1 MQVKSLRM
9 MLNAIEIGANKGIIS
24 QTWAFFVPPNCF
36 FPHFWYLFSNSLS
49 QTGYQAVLSQPVSQ
63 KSRKPFAPYISPSQ
77 KVLEFT
83 TRGVVLGAVLGII
96 FGAASV
102 YLGLRV
108 GLTTSASIPIA
119 VMAITILKKMRGNT
133 VLENNIVQTVGSAGE
148 SIAAAV
154 VFTIPALIF
163 LGFPLK
169 MSITLLIALTG
180 GVLGVLMMI
189 PLRRYLIVKE
199 HDTLR
204 FPEGT
209 ACAEIIKAGEVGG
222 TSAAKIFKG
231 IGFGA
236 AWKGMSSLFGFWKPS
251 VGKDIGFYPGASVG
265 MDVAPELMGVGY
277 IIGWRTSLLMVGGGL
292 MASFIIS
299 PIIAFIGKVATTP
312 IYPGPIPINEMSTY
326 DIWRYYIKY
335 MGAGAVAT
343 GGIVGLFR
351 AFPAIWDSLSA
362 SIKQLAS
369 ERGGNKSTV
378 SVERTERDTPISIVG
393 IGCIALI
400 VFIWL
405 VPTFRV
411 NALGAMLIVVF
422 GFLFSVVSA
431 RITGIVGSS
440 SSPLSGMTIAVLMG
454 TCLIFL
460 AVGWTGEMYTY
471 LALVIGATVCI
482 AISNAGTTA
491 QDLKTGHLLGA
502 TPSAQQLA
510 ILIGVVTSAAVVGAT
525 MLLLNESQAKE
536 IPVSTPFAA
545 PNALYERSED
555 MQGRDG
561 KTYRLVKVVEQEG
574 IEPGNYLVDPETKL
588 AVLKRED
595 GIGGRELA
603 APQSNLMA
611 VLITGLLEQKL
622 PWGLIMIG
630 ASVALF
636 MELLGFHSLTFAV
649 GFYLPL
655 SSTLPIFIG
664 GVVRRVADHLYKREP
679 DSAEESEGT
688 LLSSGLIAGGALLG
702 VLGAFLNFIP
712 GFVDEETGLPLPL
725 AFGYKYLTF
734 LWDHDIVAVVMFA
747 LLAVIL
753 YRGAAAQKTA

>member
-1 MQVKSLRM
+1 MAQSS
-9 MLNAIEIGANKGIIS
+9 MLENFK
-24 QTWAFFVPPNCF
+24 
-36 FPHFWYLFSNSLS
+36 
-49 QTGYQAVLSQPVSQ
+49 
-63 KSRKPFAPYISPSQ
+63 PYIPASQSPAESTFRA
-77 KVLEFT
+77 L
-83 TRGVVLGAVLGII
+83 VLGAVLGIL

-119 VMAITILKKMRGNT
+119 VMAITILKKLRGNT

-148 SIAAAV
+148 SVAAAV

-169 MSITLLIALTG
+169 TSITLLIAFTG
-180 GVLGVLMMI
+180 GILGVLMMI

-199 HDTLR
+199 HGNLR

-222 TSAAKIFKG
+222 TSALKIFKG
-231 IGFGA
+231 IGLGA
-236 AWKGMSSLFGFWKPS
+236 LWKGVPTLFGFWKPS
-251 VGKDIGFYPGASVG
+251 VGMDIPKYPGASIG

-277 IIGWRTSLLMVGGGL
+277 IIGWQTSLIMVGGGL

-299 PIIAFIGKVATTP
+299 PIISFIGQTATQP
-312 IYPGPIPINEMSTY
+312 IYPGTVPISEMSTT
-326 DIWRYYIKY
+326 DIWRNYIKY

-343 GGIVGLFR
+343 GGILGLFR
-351 AFPAIWDSLSA
+351 AFPAIWDSLTA
-362 SIKQLAS
+362 SIKQLAT
-369 ERGGNKSTV
+369 ERSGNGKGTDHV
-378 SVERTERDTPISIVG
+378 VRTERDIPITIVG
-393 IGCIALI
+393 LGTLALI

-405 VPTFRV
+405 VPSFRV
-411 NALGAMLIVVF
+411 NILGAVLIVVF

-460 AVGWTGEMYTY
+460 AVGWTGQEYTY

-491 QDLKTGHLLGA
+491 QDLKTGHLLGS
-502 TPSAQQLA
+502 TPSKQQFA
-510 ILIGVVTSAAVVGAT
+510 ILVGVVTSAAVVGIT
-525 MLLLNESQAKE
+525 MLLLNESQSKE
-536 IPVSTPFAA
+536 I
-545 PNALYERSED
+545 ALEKSFSPSEISMQRAEE
-555 MQGRDG
+555 MQGKDG
-561 KTYRLVKVVEQEG
+561 KTYMLVKVVGVEG
-574 IEPGNYLVDPETKL
+574 VEPGNYLVDPQTRQ
-588 AVLKRED
+588 AVMRRID
-595 GIGGRELA
+595 GIGARELA

-611 VLITGLLEQKL
+611 VLISGLLEQKL

-630 ASVALF
+630 ASIALF
-636 MELLGFHSLTFAV
+636 MELIGFHSLTFAV

-655 SSTLPIFIG
+655 SSTFPIFVG
-664 GVVRRVADHLYKREP
+664 GAIRKWADRKYNRTP
-679 DSAEESEGT
+679 DAAEESEGT

-702 VLGAFLNFIP
+702 VAGAFLNFIP
-712 GFVDEETGLPLPL
+712 DFVDEETGLPLPIAFAYNNLRFFWDADIIAVAMFGVL
-725 AFGYKYLTF
+725 A
-734 LWDHDIVAVVMFA
+734 W
-747 LLAVIL
+747 LLL
-753 YRGAAAQKTA
+753 KGAADRKVA

>member
-1 MQVKSLRM
+1 MADTQQSPADKKSSL
-9 MLNAIEIGANKGIIS
+9 A
-24 QTWAFFVPPNCF
+24 
-36 FPHFWYLFSNSLS
+36 HF
-49 QTGYQAVLSQPVSQ
+49 
-63 KSRKPFAPYISPSQ
+63 KPYISPDQSPAEMTFRA
-77 KVLEFT
+77 L
-83 TRGVVLGAVLGII
+83 VLGSVLGII

-119 VMAITILKKMRGNT
+119 VMAITILKKLRGNT

-154 VFTIPALIF
+154 VFTVPALIF

-204 FPEGT
+204 FPEGK

-231 IGFGA
+231 IGIGA
-236 AWKGMSSLFGFWKPS
+236 LWKGLPTLFGFWKPS
-251 VGKDIGFYPGASVG
+251 ISRDISFYPGASIG
-265 MDVAPELMGVGY
+265 TDVAPELMGVGY
-277 IIGWRTSLLMVGGGL
+277 IIGWQTSLIMVGGGL

-299 PIIAFIGKVATTP
+299 PIIAFIGQHATQA
-312 IYPGPIPINEMSTY
+312 IYPGTIPIGQMSTGQ
-326 DIWRYYIKY
+326 IWLYYIKY

-343 GGIVGLFR
+343 GGIAGLAR
-351 AFPAIWDSLSA
+351 AFPAIWDSITA
-362 SIKQLAS
+362 SIKQLAG
-369 ERGGNKSTV
+369 ERMGNNHQTTV
-378 SVERTERDTPISIVG
+378 LRTDRDTPITIVG
-393 IGCIALI
+393 LGSLALI
-400 VFIWL
+400 IFIWL

-411 NALGAMLIVVF
+411 NVLGAALIVIF

-460 AVGWTGEMYTY
+460 AVGWSGQSYTY

-491 QDLKTGHLLGA
+491 QDLKTGHLLGS
-502 TPSAQQLA
+502 TPMKQQVA
-510 ILIGVVTSAAVVGAT
+510 MLIGVVTSASIVGVT

-536 IPVSTPFAA
+536 VRLDHAFAPPTA
-545 PNALYERSED
+545 SLERAEE
-555 MQGRDG
+555 MQGKDG
-561 KTYRLVKVVEQEG
+561 RMYLLVKVVGVEG
-574 IEPGNYLVDPETKL
+574 VEPGNYLVDPQTKQ
-588 AVLKRED
+588 AVMHRID
-595 GIGGRELA
+595 GIGGKELS

-611 VLITGLLEQKL
+611 VLISGLLERKL

-630 ASVALF
+630 ASIALF
-636 MELLGFHSLTFAV
+636 FELLGYHSLTFAV

-655 SSTLPIFIG
+655 TSTFPIFIG
-664 GVVRRVADHLYKREP
+664 GLIRKLADKKYRREP

-688 LLSSGLIAGGALLG
+688 LLSSGLIAGGALVG
-702 VLGAFLNFIP
+702 VLGAFLHFVIP
-712 GFVDEETGLPLPL
+712 FDDDNTGLPLDY
-725 AFGYKYLTF
+725 AFGYKMLQGVWDNIAFDLVPIVLFGVLGYLLF
-734 LWDHDIVAVVMFA
+734 K
-747 LLAVIL
+747 
-753 YRGAAAQKTA
+753 GAAERGERRD

>member
-1 MQVKSLRM
+1 MSTSP
-9 MLNAIEIGANKGIIS
+9 G
-24 QTWAFFVPPNCF
+24 VPSSSKTSSALE
-36 FPHFWYLFSNSLS
+36 HF
-49 QTGYQAVLSQPVSQ
+49 
-63 KSRKPFAPYISPSQ
+63 KPYIPASQSPAEMTFRA
-77 KVLEFT
+77 L
-83 TRGVVLGAVLGII
+83 VLGSVLGIV

-119 VMAITILKKMRGNT
+119 VMAITILKKLQGNT
-133 VLENNIVQTVGSAGE
+133 ALENNIVQTVGSAGE

-199 HDTLR
+199 HGNLR

-231 IGFGA
+231 IGIGA
-236 AWKGMSSLFGFWKPS
+236 LWKGLPTLLGFWKPT
-251 VGKDIGFYPGASVG
+251 VAQDIGFYRGASVG

-277 IIGWRTSLLMVGGGL
+277 IIGWQTSLIMVGGGL
-292 MASFIIS
+292 MASLIIS
-299 PIIAFIGKVATTP
+299 PIIAFIGKISTQA
-312 IYPGPIPINEMSTY
+312 IYPGTVPISEMSTY
-326 DIWRYYIKY
+326 DIWRFYIKY

-343 GGIVGLFR
+343 GGIVGLIR
-351 AFPAIWDSLSA
+351 AFPAIWDSIRA
-362 SIKQLAS
+362 SIKQLAG
-369 ERGGNKSTV
+369 ERLSNDHTATI
-378 SVERTERDTPISIVG
+378 ERTERDTPITIVG
-393 IGCIALI
+393 LGTIALI

-411 NALGAMLIVVF
+411 NILGAALIVIF

-460 AVGWTGEMYTY
+460 AVGWKGQEYTY

-491 QDLKTGHLLGA
+491 QDLKTGHLLGS
-502 TPSAQQLA
+502 TPKAQQFAL
-510 ILIGVVTSAAVVGAT
+510 LIGVVTSAAVVGIT
-525 MLLLNESQAKE
+525 MLLLNESQSKE
-536 IPVSTPFAA
+536 IALQKPFTPPTISLQRA
-545 PNALYERSED
+545 EE
-555 MQGRDG
+555 MQGKDG
-561 KTYRLVKVVEQEG
+561 KTYLLAKVVGEQG
-574 IEPGNYLVDPETKL
+574 IEPGNYLVDPQTKQ
-588 AVLKRED
+588 AVLRRVD

-611 VLITGLLEQKL
+611 VLIGGLLEQKL
-622 PWGLIMIG
+622 PWDLIMIG
-630 ASVALF
+630 ASIAIF
-636 MELLGFHSLTFAV
+636 MELIGFHSLTFAV

-655 SSTLPIFIG
+655 SSTFPIFIG
-664 GVVRRVADHLYKREP
+664 GLVRKIADRRYKREP
-679 DSAEESEGT
+679 DSTEESEGT
-688 LLSSGLIAGGALLG
+688 LFSSGLIAGGALLG
-702 VLGAFLNFIP
+702 MLGAFLNFIP
-712 GFVDEETGLPLPL
+712 NFIDDTTGLPLGM
-725 AFGYKYLTF
+725 AVGYNYLRF
-734 LWDHDIVAVVMFA
+734 LWDWDVVAVMMFTILGY
-747 LLAVIL
+747 LLF
-753 YRGAAAQKTA
+753 RGAAENKTSKA

>member
-1 MQVKSLRM
+1 MHKD
-9 MLNAIEIGANKGIIS
+9 
-24 QTWAFFVPPNCF
+24 
-36 FPHFWYLFSNSLS
+36 
-49 QTGYQAVLSQPVSQ
+49 AVSQPSGKVFS
-63 KSRKPFAPYISPSQ
+63 PYIPASQ
-77 KVLEFT
+77 SILEFT
-83 TRGVVLGAVLGII
+83 TRGVLLGAILGIV

-119 VMAITILKKMRGNT
+119 VMAITILKKLRGNT

-231 IGFGA
+231 IGLGA
-236 AWKGMSSLFGFWKPS
+236 LWKGMPTLFGFWKPS
-251 VGKDIGFYPGASVG
+251 VGRDVGFYPGASFG

-277 IIGWRTSLLMVGGGL
+277 IIGWQTSLIMVGGGL

-299 PIIAFIGKVATTP
+299 PIIAFVGKVATTA
-312 IYPGPIPINEMSTY
+312 IYPGTVPINEMSTY
-326 DIWRYYIKY
+326 EIWKYYIKY

-351 AFPAIWDSLSA
+351 AGPAIWDSLRA
-362 SIKQLAS
+362 SIKQLVG
-369 ERGGNKSTV
+369 ERSGNKSGV
-378 SVERTERDTPISIVG
+378 IERTERDTPITIVG
-393 IGCIALI
+393 IGCLALVI
-400 VFIWL
+400 FIWL

-411 NALGAMLIVVF
+411 NALGALLIVVF

-460 AVGWTGEMYTY
+460 AVGWSGQDYTY

-502 TPSAQQLA
+502 TPSSQQLA
-510 ILIGVVTSAAVVGAT
+510 ILIGVVTSAAVVGVT

-536 IPVSTPFAA
+536 IALQQQFSPPAA
-545 PNALYERSED
+545 M
-555 MQGRDG
+555 MQRAEEMEGRDG
-561 KTYRLVKVVEQEG
+561 KTYLLVKVVGQEG
-574 IEPGNYLVDPETKL
+574 IEPGNYLVDPATQR
-588 AVLKRED
+588 AVFKRED

-611 VLITGLLEQKL
+611 VLISGLLEQKL

-630 ASVALF
+630 ASIALF
-636 MELLGFHSLTFAV
+636 MELIGFHSLTFAV

-655 SSTLPIFIG
+655 SSTFPIFVG
-664 GVVRRVADHLYKREP
+664 GLVRKIADKKYKRAP

-712 GFVDEETGLPLPL
+712 GFVDEETGLPLPI
-725 AFGYKYLTF
+725 AFGYKYVHV
-734 LWDHDIVAVVMFA
+734 LWESDLVAAAVFA
-747 LLAVIL
+747 VLGYLLFK
-753 YRGAAAQKTA
+753 GAADRKQA

>member
-1 MQVKSLRM
+1 MPETEASSKSAAL
-9 MLNAIEIGANKGIIS
+9 A
-24 QTWAFFVPPNCF
+24 
-36 FPHFWYLFSNSLS
+36 HF
-49 QTGYQAVLSQPVSQ
+49 
-63 KSRKPFAPYISPSQ
+63 KPYISPDESPA
-77 KVLEFT
+77 EMT
-83 TRGVVLGAVLGII
+83 IRGLFLGAVLGIV

-119 VMAITILKKMRGNT
+119 VMAITILKKLRGNT

-199 HDTLR
+199 HGNLR

-222 TSAAKIFKG
+222 TSASKIFKG
-231 IGFGA
+231 MGLGA
-236 AWKGMSSLFGFWKPS
+236 LWKGLPTLLGFWKPS
-251 VGKDIGFYPGASVG
+251 IGNDFKFYPGSSWG

-277 IIGWRTSLLMVGGGL
+277 IIGWQTSLIMVGGGL
-292 MASFIIS
+292 LASFVIS
-299 PIIAFIGKVATTP
+299 PIIAFIGQHAP
-312 IYPGPIPINEMSTY
+312 QAIYPSTVPISEMSTF
-326 DIWRYYIKY
+326 DIWKNYIKY

-351 AFPAIWDSLSA
+351 AFPAIWDSIRA

-369 ERGGNKSTV
+369 ERLGNTTSGTIP
-378 SVERTERDTPISIVG
+378 RTEQDTPITIVG
-393 IGCIALI
+393 LGTIALI
-400 VFIWL
+400 IFIWL

-411 NALGAMLIVVF
+411 NVLGAGLIVIF

-460 AVGWTGEMYTY
+460 AVGWTGQEYTY

-491 QDLKTGHLLGA
+491 QDLKTGHLLGS
-502 TPSAQQLA
+502 TPKAQQFGL
-510 ILIGVVTSAAVVGAT
+510 LVGVVTSAAVVGIT
-525 MLLLNESQAKE
+525 MLLLNESQSKE
-536 IPVSTPFAA
+536 IALEHQFA
-545 PNALYERSED
+545 PPALAIQRAEE

-561 KTYRLVKVVEQEG
+561 KTYLLVKVVGQEG
-574 IEPGNYLVDPETKL
+574 IEPGNYLVDLQTHQ
-588 AVLKRED
+588 AVYRRVD
-595 GIGGRELA
+595 GIGGRDLA

-611 VLITGLLEQKL
+611 VLISGLLEQKL

-630 ASVALF
+630 ASIALF
-636 MELLGFHSLTFAV
+636 MELIGFHSLTFAV

-655 SSTLPIFIG
+655 SSTFPIFLG
-664 GVVRRVADHLYKREP
+664 GLVRKIADKRYKRIP
-679 DSAEESEGT
+679 DTAEESEGT
-688 LLSSGLIAGGALLG
+688 LFSSGLIAGGALLG
-702 VLGAFLNFIP
+702 VFGAFLNFIP
-712 GFVDEETGLPLPL
+712 GFIDDDTGLPMPI
-725 AFGYKYLTF
+725 AFGYKYARF
-734 LWDHDIVAVVMFA
+734 LWDTDGVAIVVF
-747 LLAVIL
+747 VIL
-753 YRGAAAQKTA
+753 GWLLFKGAADRPVAKV

>member
-1 MQVKSLRM
+1 MTFRAL
-9 MLNAIEIGANKGIIS
+9 
-24 QTWAFFVPPNCF
+24 
-36 FPHFWYLFSNSLS
+36 
-49 QTGYQAVLSQPVSQ
+49 
-63 KSRKPFAPYISPSQ
+63 
-77 KVLEFT
+77 
-83 TRGVVLGAVLGII
+83 VLGSVLGII

-119 VMAITILKKMRGNT
+119 VMAITILKKLRGNT
-133 VLENNIVQTVGSAGE
+133 ALENNIVQTVGSAGE

-154 VFTIPALIF
+154 VFTVPALIF

-199 HDTLR
+199 HETLR
-204 FPEGT
+204 FPEGK

-222 TSAAKIFKG
+222 TSASKIFKG
-231 IGFGA
+231 IGLGA
-236 AWKGMSSLFGFWKPS
+236 LWKGMATIVGFWKAS
-251 VGKDIGFYPGASVG
+251 ISRDIPFYPGASVG
-265 MDVAPELMGVGY
+265 SDIAPELMGVGY
-277 IIGWRTSLLMVGGGL
+277 IIGWETSLIMVGGGL

-299 PIIAFIGKVATTP
+299 PIIAFVGQHVTVA
-312 IYPGPIPINEMSTY
+312 IYPGTIPISQMSTGQ
-326 DIWRYYIKY
+326 IWLYYIKY

-343 GGIVGLFR
+343 GGVAGLIR
-351 AFPAIWDSLSA
+351 AFPAIWDSITA
-362 SIKQLAS
+362 SIKQFAG
-369 ERGGNKSTV
+369 ERMGSDRSTATV
-378 SVERTERDTPISIVG
+378 LRTERDTPITVVG
-393 IGCIALI
+393 LGTLALI
-400 VFIWL
+400 IFIWL

-411 NALGAMLIVVF
+411 NVLGAVLIVVF

-460 AVGWTGEMYTY
+460 AVGWTGQSYTY

-491 QDLKTGHLLGA
+491 QDLKTGHLLGS
-502 TPSAQQLA
+502 TPSKQQFA
-510 ILIGVVTSAAVVGAT
+510 MLIGVVTSASIVGIT

-536 IPVSTPFAA
+536 TPLASPFSPPSVAV
-545 PNALYERSED
+545 ERAEE
-555 MQGRDG
+555 MQGKDG
-561 KTYRLVKVVEQEG
+561 KTYLLAKVVGVEG
-574 IEPGNYLVDPETKL
+574 VEPGNYLVDPGTKM
-588 AVLKRED
+588 AVMRRID
-595 GIGGRELA
+595 GIGGKELA

-611 VLITGLLEQKL
+611 VLISGLLEQKL

-630 ASVALF
+630 ASIALF
-636 MELLGFHSLTFAV
+636 FELMGHHSLTFAV

-655 SSTLPIFIG
+655 TSTFPIFLG
-664 GVVRRVADHLYKREP
+664 GIVRKLADKRYKRIP

-688 LLSSGLIAGGALLG
+688 LLSSGLIAGGALVG
-702 VLGAFLNFIP
+702 VLGAFLHFIIP
-712 GFVDEETGLPLPL
+712 FDDDNTGLPLDY
-725 AFGYKYLTF
+725 AFGYKLLRGVWESPAF
-734 LWDHDIVAVVMFA
+734 VLVSLAIFIALGVM
-747 LLAVIL
+747 L
-753 YRGAAAQKTA
+753 YRGAADKVST

>member
-1 MQVKSLRM
+1 MHNASSEAVKPFTPYILPEKSVLELSLR
-9 MLNAIEIGANKGIIS
+9 GI
-24 QTWAFFVPPNCF
+24 
-36 FPHFWYLFSNSLS
+36 
-49 QTGYQAVLSQPVSQ
+49 
-63 KSRKPFAPYISPSQ
+63 
-77 KVLEFT
+77 
-83 TRGVVLGAVLGII
+83 VLGAILGIV

-119 VMAITILKKMRGNT
+119 VMAITILKKMHGNT

-154 VFTIPALIF
+154 VFTVPALIF
-163 LGFPLK
+163 LGFPLQ

-222 TSAAKIFKG
+222 TSATKIFRG
-231 IGFGA
+231 IYLGA
-236 AWKGMSSLFGFWKPS
+236 VWKAFPTLFGFWQPS
-251 VGKDIGFYPGASVG
+251 VEKHIPFYRGSSWA
-265 MDVAPELMGVGY
+265 MDAAPELMGVGY
-277 IIGWRTSLLMVGGGL
+277 IIGWQTSLIMVGGGL

-299 PIIAFIGKVATTP
+299 PIIAFIGQAVTTP
-312 IYPGPIPINEMSTY
+312 IYPGPIPIGDMTTS
-326 DIWRYYIKY
+326 DIWRYYIRY

-343 GGIVGLFR
+343 GGIIGLLR
-351 AFPAIWDSLSA
+351 ASPAILDSLRS
-362 SIKQLAS
+362 SIRQLTL
-369 ERGGNKSTV
+369 ERGENGGGSAIL
-378 SVERTERDTPISIVG
+378 RTEHDTPITVVG
-393 IGCIALI
+393 IGSLLIA

-405 VPTFRV
+405 VPVFQM
-411 NALGAMLIVVF
+411 NLLGAILIVLF

-440 SSPLSGMTIAVLMG
+440 SSPLSGMTIAVLIG

-460 AVGWTGEMYTY
+460 AVGWSGQSYTY
-471 LALVIGATVCI
+471 LALIVGAVVCI

-502 TPSAQQLA
+502 TPRSQQLA
-510 ILIGVVTSAAVVGAT
+510 LLIGVVTSASIIGIT
-525 MLLLNESQAKE
+525 MLLLNESIAREVSLTQPFTVQAEMTDRAESIVGK
-536 IPVSTPFAA
+536 
-545 PNALYERSED
+545 
-555 MQGRDG
+555 DG
-561 KTYRLVKVVEQEG
+561 NNYLFVKVVDVEG
-574 IEPGNYLVDPETKL
+574 IAPGNYLVDPSTMMAKYQ
-588 AVLKRED
+588 RID
-595 GIGGRELA
+595 GIGTQDLP

-611 VLITGLLEQKL
+611 VLISGLLEQKL
-622 PWGLIMIG
+622 PWGLIIIG
-630 ASVALF
+630 ACIALF
-636 MELLGFHSLTFAV
+636 MELIGMHSLTFSV

-655 SSTLPIFIG
+655 SSTFPIFVG
-664 GVVRRVADHLYKREP
+664 GIIRKIADKRYKRKP
-679 DSAEESEGT
+679 DAADESEGT

-712 GFVDEETGLPLPL
+712 GFVDDETGLPLPI
-725 AFGYKYLTF
+725 AFGFRFLPF
-734 LWDHDIVAVVMFA
+734 LWNNDVLPILMFA
-747 LLAVIL
+747 VLGYIL
-753 YRGAAAQKTA
+753 FRGSADAKKAKA

>member
-1 MQVKSLRM
+1 MASSAESSSGK
-9 MLNAIEIGANKGIIS
+9 IS
-24 QTWAFFVPPNCF
+24 SALENF
-36 FPHFWYLFSNSLS
+36 
-49 QTGYQAVLSQPVSQ
+49 
-63 KSRKPFAPYISPSQ
+63 KPYISADQSPAEATFRS
-77 KVLEFT
+77 L
-83 TRGVVLGAVLGII
+83 VLGSILGIV

-119 VMAITILKKMRGNT
+119 VMAITILKKLKGNT
-133 VLENNIVQTVGSAGE
+133 ALENNIVQTVGSAGE

-199 HDTLR
+199 HGNLR

-222 TSAAKIFKG
+222 TSASKIFKG
-231 IGFGA
+231 IGLGA
-236 AWKGMSSLFGFWKPS
+236 LWKGLPTLFGFWKPS
-251 VGKDIGFYPGASVG
+251 IARDFSFYPGSSIG

-277 IIGWRTSLLMVGGGL
+277 IIGWQTSLIMVGGGL
-292 MASFIIS
+292 LASFVIS
-299 PIIAFIGKVATTP
+299 PIIAFVGAHVSQA
-312 IYPGPIPINEMSTY
+312 IYPGTVPISEMSTT
-326 DIWRYYIKY
+326 DIWRNYVKY

-351 AFPAIWDSLSA
+351 AFPAIWDSITA
-362 SIKQLAS
+362 SIKQLTG
-369 ERGGNKSTV
+369 ERMGVDHTGTV
-378 SVERTERDTPISIVG
+378 LRTERDTPITVVG
-393 IGCIALI
+393 LGSLALVI
-400 VFIWL
+400 FIWL
-405 VPTFRV
+405 VPTFHV
-411 NALGAMLIVVF
+411 NVLGALLIVVF

-460 AVGWTGEMYTY
+460 AVGWTGQEYTY

-491 QDLKTGHLLGA
+491 QDLKTGHLLGS
-502 TPSAQQLA
+502 TPSKQQFAMLV
-510 ILIGVVTSAAVVGAT
+510 GVVTSAAVVGVT
-525 MLLLNESQAKE
+525 MLLLNESQSKE
-536 IPVSTPFAA
+536 IALDKPFSPPAISIQRA
-545 PNALYERSED
+545 EE
-555 MQGRDG
+555 MQGKDG
-561 KTYRLVKVVEQEG
+561 KTYLLAKVIDQQG
-574 IEPGNYLVDPETKL
+574 IEPGNYLVDPQTKQ
-588 AVLKRED
+588 AVMRRID

-603 APQSNLMA
+603 APQANLMA
-611 VLITGLLEQKL
+611 VLISGLLEQKL

-630 ASVALF
+630 ASLALF
-636 MELLGFHSLTFAV
+636 MELIGMHSLTFAV

-655 SSTLPIFIG
+655 SSTFPVFVG
-664 GVVRRVADHLYKREP
+664 GLVRKLADKYYKRVP
-679 DSAEESEGT
+679 DATEESEGT

-702 VLGAFLNFIP
+702 VAGAFLNFIP
-712 GFVDEETGLPLPL
+712 HFMDDDTGLPLPI
-725 AFGYKYLTF
+725 AFAYNHLRF
-734 LWDHDIVAVVMFA
+734 LWDSDIVAVVLFA
-747 LLAVIL
+747 VLGFIL
-753 YRGAAAQKTA
+753 FRGAADRKVSH

>member
-1 MQVKSLRM
+1 M
-9 MLNAIEIGANKGIIS
+9 ANSEVEATHTTIS
-24 QTWAFFVPPNCF
+24 SALA
-36 FPHFWYLFSNSLS
+36 HF
-49 QTGYQAVLSQPVSQ
+49 
-63 KSRKPFAPYISPSQ
+63 KPYIPASESPAEST
-77 KVLEFT
+77 L
-83 TRGVVLGAVLGII
+83 RALVLGSLLGIV

-119 VMAITILKKMRGNT
+119 VMAITILKKLRGNT
-133 VLENNIVQTVGSAGE
+133 ALENNIVQTVGSAGE

-199 HDTLR
+199 HGNLR

-222 TSAAKIFKG
+222 TSASKIFKG
-231 IGFGA
+231 IGLGA
-236 AWKGMSSLFGFWKPS
+236 LWKGLPTLFGFWKPS
-251 VGKDIGFYPGASVG
+251 VGRDIGFFPGASFG

-277 IIGWRTSLLMVGGGL
+277 IIGWQTSLIMVGGGL

-299 PIIAFIGKVATTP
+299 PIIAFIGSHVTQA
-312 IYPGPIPINEMSTY
+312 IYPGTVPIGEMSTY

-343 GGIVGLFR
+343 GGIIGLFR
-351 AFPAIWDSLSA
+351 AFPAIWDSITA
-362 SIKQLAS
+362 SIKQLAG
-369 ERGGNKSTV
+369 ERFGNDHAVTI
-378 SVERTERDTPISIVG
+378 ERTERDTPITIVG
-393 IGCIALI
+393 FGTLALI
-400 VFIWL
+400 LFIWL
-405 VPTFRV
+405 MPTFRV
-411 NALGAMLIVVF
+411 NLLGAALIVVF

-460 AVGWTGEMYTY
+460 AVGWTGQSYTY

-491 QDLKTGHLLGA
+491 QDLKTGHLLGS
-502 TPSAQQLA
+502 TPSKQQLA
-510 ILIGVVTSAAVVGAT
+510 MLIGVVTSAAVVGVT
-525 MLLLNESQAKE
+525 MLLLNESQSKE
-536 IPVSTPFAA
+536 IALEKPFTPPAVSIQRA
-545 PNALYERSED
+545 EE
-555 MQGRDG
+555 MQGKDG
-561 KTYRLVKVVEQEG
+561 KTYLLVKVVGEQG
-574 IEPGNYLVDPETKL
+574 IEPGNYLVDPQTKL
-588 AVLKRED
+588 AVMKRND
-595 GIGGRELA
+595 GIGQRELP

-611 VLITGLLEQKL
+611 VLISGLLEQKL

-630 ASVALF
+630 ASIALF
-636 MELLGFHSLTFAV
+636 MELIGFHSLTFAV

-655 SSTLPIFIG
+655 SSTFPIFIG
-664 GVVRRVADHLYKREP
+664 GLVRKIADKRYKRVADA
-679 DSAEESEGT
+679 AEESEGT
-688 LLSSGLIAGGALLG
+688 LFSSGLIAGGALLG
-702 VLGAFLNFIP
+702 VAGAFLNFIP
-712 GFVDEETGLPLPL
+712 NFIDDATGLPISV
-725 AFGYKYLTF
+725 AVGYNYLRF
-734 LWDHDIVAVVMFA
+734 LWDWDVVAVVMFA
-747 LLAVIL
+747 VLGYLLFK
-753 YRGAAAQKTA
+753 GAAEHKTSKA

>member
-1 MQVKSLRM
+1 MSGSTPSTVEGSIKSSAL
-9 MLNAIEIGANKGIIS
+9 E
-24 QTWAFFVPPNCF
+24 
-36 FPHFWYLFSNSLS
+36 HF
-49 QTGYQAVLSQPVSQ
+49 
-63 KSRKPFAPYISPSQ
+63 KPYISADQSP
-77 KVLEFT
+77 LESTF
-83 TRGVVLGAVLGII
+83 RSLVLGSILGIV

-119 VMAITILKKMRGNT
+119 VMAITILKKLRGNT
-133 VLENNIVQTVGSAGE
+133 ALENNIVQTVGSAGE

-199 HDTLR
+199 HGNLR

-222 TSAAKIFKG
+222 TSASKIFKG
-231 IGFGA
+231 MGLGA
-236 AWKGMSSLFGFWKPS
+236 LWKGLPTLFGFWKPS
-251 VGKDIGFYPGASVG
+251 VGRDIGFYPGASVG

-277 IIGWRTSLLMVGGGL
+277 IIGWQTSLIMVGGGL

-299 PIIAFIGKVATTP
+299 PIIAFIGKSATEAIYPATTP
-312 IYPGPIPINEMSTY
+312 ISQMSTFE
-326 DIWRYYIKY
+326 IWKFYIKY

-351 AFPAIWDSLSA
+351 AFPAIWDSIKA

-369 ERGGNKSTV
+369 ERMGTKDDVGIIP
-378 SVERTERDTPISIVG
+378 RTERDTPITIVG
-393 IGCIALI
+393 LGTIALI
-400 VFIWL
+400 IFIWL

-411 NALGAMLIVVF
+411 NVLGAALIVIF

-460 AVGWTGEMYTY
+460 AVGWTGQEYTY

-491 QDLKTGHLLGA
+491 QDLKTGHLLGS
-502 TPSAQQLA
+502 TPSKQQFAMLV
-510 ILIGVVTSAAVVGAT
+510 GVVTSAAVVGIT
-525 MLLLNESQAKE
+525 MLLLNESQSKE
-536 IPVSTPFAA
+536 IALEKPFSPPAIA
-545 PNALYERSED
+545 VQRSEE
-555 MQGRDG
+555 MQGKDG
-561 KTYRLVKVVEQEG
+561 KKYLLVKVVGEQG
-574 IEPGNYLVDPETKL
+574 IEPGNYLVDPQTKV
-588 AVLKRED
+588 AVMKRID
-595 GIGGRELA
+595 GIGGKELA

-611 VLITGLLEQKL
+611 VLISGLLEQKL

-630 ASVALF
+630 ASIAVF
-636 MELLGFHSLTFAV
+636 MELIGFHSLTFAV

-664 GVVRRVADHLYKREP
+664 GLVRKIADKRYKRVP

-702 VLGAFLNFIP
+702 VFGAFLNFIP
-712 GFVDEETGLPLPL
+712 NFIDDDTGLPLPI
-725 AFGYKYLTF
+725 AFAYTHLRF
-734 LWDHDIVAVVMFA
+734 LWDADIVAVILFGFLGY
-747 LLAVIL
+747 LLFK
-753 YRGAAAQKTA
+753 GANDAKVSSVKG

>member
-1 MQVKSLRM
+1 MSPS
-9 MLNAIEIGANKGIIS
+9 A
-24 QTWAFFVPPNCF
+24 PPPLEQF
-36 FPHFWYLFSNSLS
+36 
-49 QTGYQAVLSQPVSQ
+49 
-63 KSRKPFAPYISPSQ
+63 RPYISPEESPAEST
-77 KVLEFT
+77 L
-83 TRGVVLGAVLGII
+83 RSLVLGSILGIV

-119 VMAITILKKMRGNT
+119 VMAITILKKLRGNT

-180 GVLGVLMMI
+180 GLLGVLMMI

-199 HDTLR
+199 HGTLR

-231 IGFGA
+231 MGLGA
-236 AWKGMSSLFGFWKPS
+236 LWKGLPTLFGFWKPS
-251 VGKDIGFYPGASVG
+251 VARDFSFYPGSSAG

-277 IIGWRTSLLMVGGGL
+277 IIGWHTSLIMVGGGL
-292 MASFIIS
+292 LASFVIS
-299 PIIAFIGKVATTP
+299 PIIAFIGTHAP
-312 IYPGPIPINEMSTY
+312 QAIYPGTVPISEMSTT
-326 DIWRYYIKY
+326 DIWKNYVKY

-351 AFPAIWDSLSA
+351 AFPAIWDSITA
-362 SIKQLAS
+362 SIKQLAK
-369 ERGGNKSTV
+369 ERGGNSHAPV
-378 SVERTERDTPISIVG
+378 VLRTERDTPITVVG
-393 IGCIALI
+393 AGSLALVI
-400 VFIWL
+400 FIWL
-405 VPTFRV
+405 VPTFHV
-411 NALGAMLIVVF
+411 NLLGALLIVVF

-460 AVGWTGEMYTY
+460 AVGWSGQEYTY

-491 QDLKTGHLLGA
+491 QDLKTGHLLGS
-502 TPSAQQLA
+502 TPSKQQFA
-510 ILIGVVTSAAVVGAT
+510 MLIGVVTSAAVVGVT
-525 MLLLNESQAKE
+525 MLLLNESQSKE
-536 IPVSTPFAA
+536 IPLGHPFAPA
-545 PNALYERSED
+545 AVAVERAEA
-555 MQGRDG
+555 MEGKDG
-561 KTYRLVKVVEQEG
+561 KTYLLVKVVGVEG
-574 IEPGNYLVDPETKL
+574 IEPGNYLVDPATKQ
-588 AVLKRED
+588 AMFKRVD

-611 VLITGLLEQKL
+611 VLISGLLEQKL

-630 ASVALF
+630 ASLALF
-636 MELLGFHSLTFAV
+636 MELIGFHSLTFAV

-655 SSTLPIFIG
+655 SSTFPIFVG
-664 GVVRRVADHLYKREP
+664 GLVRRIADKRYKRTR
-679 DSAEESEGT
+679 DAAEESEGT

-702 VLGAFLNFIP
+702 VAGAFLNFIP
-712 GFVDEETGLPLPL
+712 NFVDDATGLPLPI
-725 AFGYKYLTF
+725 AFAYNNLRF
-734 LWDHDIVAVVMFA
+734 LWDADIIAVAVFA
-747 LLAVIL
+747 LLGYL
-753 YRGAAAQKTA
+753 LFRGAADRRTA

>member
-1 MQVKSLRM
+1 MPEPKVNLDD
-9 MLNAIEIGANKGIIS
+9 AA
-24 QTWAFFVPPNCF
+24 A
-36 FPHFWYLFSNSLS
+36 
-49 QTGYQAVLSQPVSQ
+49 TGRATREQFQ
-63 KSRKPFAPYISPSQ
+63 PYIPASQSP
-77 KVLEFT
+77 LEMT
-83 TRGVVLGAVLGII
+83 IRSLILGSVLGIV

-119 VMAITILKKMRGNT
+119 VMAITILKKLRGNT
-133 VLENNIVQTVGSAGE
+133 ALENNIVQTVGSAGE

-154 VFTIPALIF
+154 VFTVPALIF

-169 MSITLLIALTG
+169 TSITLLIALTG

-199 HDTLR
+199 HGNLR

-222 TSAAKIFKG
+222 TSASKIFKG
-231 IGFGA
+231 IGLGA
-236 AWKGMSSLFGFWKPS
+236 LWKGLPTLFGFWKPS
-251 VGKDIGFYPGASVG
+251 VGRDIGFFPGSSFG

-277 IIGWRTSLLMVGGGL
+277 IIGWQTSLIMVGGGL

-299 PIIAFIGKVATTP
+299 PIIAFIGSHVTDA
-312 IYPGPIPINEMSTY
+312 IYPGPVPISQMSTF

-343 GGIVGLFR
+343 GGIIGLFR
-351 AFPAIWDSLSA
+351 AFPAIWDSIRA

-369 ERGGNKSTV
+369 ERFSNADRALV
-378 SVERTERDTPISIVG
+378 DRTEHDTPITVVG
-393 IGCIALI
+393 FGTLALI
-400 VFIWL
+400 LFIWL
-405 VPTFRV
+405 MPTFRV
-411 NALGAMLIVVF
+411 NLLGAALIVIF

-460 AVGWTGEMYTY
+460 AVGWTGQSYTY

-491 QDLKTGHLLGA
+491 QDLKTGHLLGS
-502 TPSAQQLA
+502 TPSKQQIA
-510 ILIGVVTSAAVVGAT
+510 MLIGVVTSAAVVGVT
-525 MLLLNESQAKE
+525 MLLLNESQSKE
-536 IPVSTPFAA
+536 IVLEKPFAPPA
-545 PNALYERSED
+545 AMLQRAEE
-555 MQGRDG
+555 MKGKDG
-561 KTYRLVKVVEQEG
+561 KMYLLVKVVGEQG
-574 IEPGNYLVDPETKL
+574 IEPGNYLVDEQSKM
-588 AVLKRED
+588 AVLKRND
-595 GIGGRELA
+595 GIGQRELP

-611 VLITGLLEQKL
+611 VLISGLLEQKL

-630 ASVALF
+630 ASIALF
-636 MELLGFHSLTFAV
+636 MELIGFHSLTFAV

-655 SSTLPIFIG
+655 SSTFPIFLG
-664 GVVRRVADHLYKREP
+664 GLVRKIADRRYKRVP
-679 DSAEESEGT
+679 DAAEESEGT

-702 VLGAFLNFIP
+702 VFGAFLNFIP
-712 GFVDEETGLPLPL
+712 NFIDDETGLPLGI
-725 AFGYKYLTF
+725 AFAYNNLRF
-734 LWDHDIVAVVMFA
+734 LWDWDVVAIVMFA
-747 LLAVIL
+747 ALGYLLL
-753 YRGAAAQKTA
+753 KGAGGKEKIPA